1 MALESPKFG
10 PFLSGTR
17 FHDSTASGGV
27 AVVFERD
34 EGELDLVR
42 GNEVFAEDGDT
53 LERGKLADSD
63 NAGRPEAE
71 AAVFAAHVPRSSRMA
86 RTPEGVCDATPEPP
100 PPESRTS
107 T

>member
-1 MALESPKFG
+1 M
-10 PFLSGTR
+10 
-17 FHDSTASGGV
+17 
-27 AVVFERD
+27 FERD

-42 GNEVFAEDGDT
+42 GNEVFAEGGDT
-53 LERGKLADSD
+53 LERGKLADPD

-71 AAVFAAHVPRSSRMA
+71 AGVFAADAPPLVEDGPHA
-86 RTPEGVCDATPEPP
+86 RGRARRDTEAA